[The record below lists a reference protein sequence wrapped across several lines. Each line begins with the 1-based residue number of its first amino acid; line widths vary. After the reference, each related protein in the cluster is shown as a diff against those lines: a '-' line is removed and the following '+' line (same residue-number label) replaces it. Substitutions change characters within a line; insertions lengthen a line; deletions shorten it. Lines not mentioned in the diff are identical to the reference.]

1 MTATTT
7 RDQTQVF
14 VVREYQRVTVPCSN
28 ELAAKM
34 HAEGHVRVSPSP
46 IAGHH
51 DVTTRQ
57 KVGVLRYGSLELR
70 IVPKVPVSRLLYLST
85 FLKDD
90 ESWHQIETML
100 DDVDDSFSAIA
111 HALAFYSERALRPT
125 PLQGYVTHEQAEM
138 QVRGRLLFDR
148 QLSSRAGI
156 PLPAELRYDEYELGI
171 AENRVLKAA
180 LLVVAR
186 FVRNP
191 LVAARLRHQL
201 AQLDGVE
208 PWMIGQPV
216 PEFSFGRMNERYRG
230 ALALAKVVLE
240 GRSLEYSRARK
251 AGTAFLFNMNTVFEA
266 YLESSLR
273 LALGKHGGRVE
284 GQHKTWLDIDDS
296 VLMRPDVTWWRN
308 GRCAAVIDA
317 KYKRAKSENYPN
329 ADAYQMFAYC
339 TRLGLRR
346 GYLVYADL
354 DGKDAGRSVIR
365 NSGIEIVVTSLDIG
379 GTIPE
384 LTASVE
390 DLATEIAS
398 TTA

>member
-1 MTATTT
+1 M
-7 RDQTQVF
+7 
-14 VVREYQRVTVPCSN
+14 
-28 ELAAKM
+28 
-34 HAEGHVRVSPSP
+34 
-46 IAGHH
+46 
-51 DVTTRQ
+51 TTRQ

-90 ESWHQIETML
+90 DSWHQIETML

-251 AGTAFLFNMNTVFEA
+251 VGTAFLFNMNTVFET

-273 LALGKHGGRVE
+273 LAFGKHGGRVE

-354 DGKDAGRSVIR
+354 DGRDAGRSVIR